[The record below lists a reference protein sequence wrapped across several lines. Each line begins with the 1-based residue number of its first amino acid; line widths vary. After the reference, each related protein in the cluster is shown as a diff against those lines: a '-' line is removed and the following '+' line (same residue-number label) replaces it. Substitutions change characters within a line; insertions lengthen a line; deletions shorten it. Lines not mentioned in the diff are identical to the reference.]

1 MHSCFIPA
9 MILLAASVVSA
20 DNIGDGMINWV
31 RSKGGSFNNKVEIRR
46 TDPSD
51 EGSPFGV
58 FAKENLD
65 EKELIMHVPEAC
77 YIEVWDAAVDMSEL
91 EGKEATDA
99 NHDNLCKLSH
109 ELMQEMK
116 LGDKSQF
123 APYIAYLKTQKA
135 GQLPVQWSKQGKNLK
150 IFSFQE
156 VRWSIGST
164 STFKELGVFR
174 MILLRYT
181 WWRWLYREVLTPLS
195 SHFWIW

>member
-1 MHSCFIPA
+1 
-9 MILLAASVVSA
+9 
-20 DNIGDGMINWV
+20 MINWV
-31 RSKGGSFNNKVEIRR
+31 RSKGGSFNNNVEIRR
-46 TDPSD
+46 IDPSD

-58 FAKENLD
+58 FAKEILD
-65 EKELIMHVPEAC
+65 EKELIMHIPEAC

-135 GQLPVQWSKQGKNLK
+135 GQLPVQWSKQGKNVLRNVF
-150 IFSFQE
+150 IPGSEIVDWIDLNFQRTGCISDDPFEVHMVEMAVQRSFDAALIPLLDM
-156 VRWSIGST
+156 VNHIM
-164 STFKELGVFR
+164 GV
-174 MILLRYT
+174 L
-181 WWRWLYREVLTPLS
+181 
-195 SHFWIW
+195 

>member
-65 EKELIMHVPEAC
+65 EKELIAC
-77 YIEVWDAAVDMSEL
+77 SRSVL
-91 EGKEATDA
+91 HRG
-99 NHDNLCKLSH
+99 
-109 ELMQEMK
+109 
-116 LGDKSQF
+116 LGCCGR
-123 APYIAYLKTQKA
+123 YVRV
-135 GQLPVQWSKQGKNLK
+135 GRQGSN
-150 IFSFQE
+150 
-156 VRWSIGST
+156 RC
-164 STFKELGVFR
+164 
-174 MILLRYT
+174 
-181 WWRWLYREVLTPLS
+181 
-195 SHFWIW
+195 

>member
-1 MHSCFIPA
+1 

-135 GQLPVQWSKQGKNLK
+135 GQLPVQWSKQGK
-150 IFSFQE
+150 E

-195 SHFWIW
+195 SHFGIW